1 MKGGIKLKRKLLI
14 NGLLALLAIIIL
26 PPILGPFIHNDDSP
40 RSAIREEILKDGH
53 PYQSFFAIITK
64 KDFIDPEYGQLYD
77 VYWFDH
83 DSPTG
88 TTPTLCYA
96 PKTTSE
102 KYEVSC
108 GTGP

>member
-1 MKGGIKLKRKLLI
+1 MIKRLLI
-14 NGLLALLAIIIL
+14 IGLLVLLAITIF
-26 PPILGPFIHNDDSP
+26 PPILAPFIHNDDSP
-40 RSAIREEILKDGH
+40 RSAIREKILKDGH
-53 PYQSFFAIITK
+53 PYQSFFAFITK
-64 KDFIDPEYGQLYD
+64 KDFVDPEYGQLYD